1 MKKKLL
7 LAMGL
12 LGALA
17 FATGEVAAQEKTTAA
32 PATASPAKPEKPAKT
47 TPGAATT
54 KTSKAAKTAK
64 GEKAAT
70 GEKAAAAAP
79 AMPKPGP
86 ETAALKPFVANL
98 NWTGTVKAGAHGP
111 DSPEMATRGHQRCR
125 FIQGNF
131 WAQCELQ
138 DTVGKGKA
146 AMKWK
151 ATELVGYDLGSKGY
165 VSYIVDDLGNA
176 MAMKGTLE
184 GQKLT
189 LEGEGMM
196 NGEPVKERITMDAT
210 DPKAIHF
217 TDERSVKGGP
227 MTVTQEAVMKR

>member
-125 FIQGNF
+125 FRIILHPLYTDDRP
-131 WAQCELQ
+131 ERLLSHHPHP
-138 DTVGKGKA
+138 
-146 AMKWK
+146 MI
-151 ATELVGYDLGSKGY
+151 
-165 VSYIVDDLGNA
+165 YIHQYRRLD
-176 MAMKGTLE
+176 KITL
-184 GQKLT
+184 
-189 LEGEGMM
+189 
-196 NGEPVKERITMDAT
+196 P
-210 DPKAIHF
+210 IH
-217 TDERSVKGGP
+217 P
-227 MTVTQEAVMKR
+227 MPPNQ